1 MDGWLSYVLIPPLV
15 LKSDKPKQDRTLLAQ
30 AMDGSNNNTMRG
42 GRKLFKGKVIGGE
55 EIESNFYAFLSEV

>member
-1 MDGWLSYVLIPPLV
+1 MV

-30 AMDGSNNNTMRG
+30 AMDGSNNNIMRG

-55 EIESNFYAFLSEV
+55 ENESDFYAFLSEV